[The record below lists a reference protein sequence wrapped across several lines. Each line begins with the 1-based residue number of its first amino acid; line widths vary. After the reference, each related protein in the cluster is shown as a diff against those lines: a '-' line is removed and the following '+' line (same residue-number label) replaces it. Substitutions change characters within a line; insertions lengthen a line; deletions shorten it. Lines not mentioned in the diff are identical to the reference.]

1 MKYVPS
7 QGKFAGQLG
16 YGYRSLEAFID
27 AVRELNAG
35 RLSLA
40 ECDDRLATLSTT
52 FRTTAIL
59 EAGRRSLDEKRTIK
73 IIYDDSDR
81 ECAGGIEELRAV
93 RCRPIGL
100 I

>member
-7 QGKFAGQLG
+7 HGKFAGQLG

-35 RLSLA
+35 RMSLA
-40 ECDDRLATLSTT
+40 ECDDRLATLSST

-59 EAGRRSLDEKRTIK
+59 EAGRRSLDEKRTIR
-73 IIYDDSDR
+73 IVYNDSDLD
-81 ECAGGIEELRAV
+81 CAGDIDELRAI
-93 RCRPIGL
+93 RCRPVGL